1 MKTNKQEKIGS
12 NKKNAEKIRIVAMEN
27 LIKPGK
33 EKQKKK
39 LHQIPLVNKEHN
51 TRLETLAYLKTRA
64 ENDLKIRQE
73 EIDI

>member
-1 MKTNKQEKIGS
+1 
-12 NKKNAEKIRIVAMEN
+12 MEN
-27 LIKPGK
+27 LVKPGK

-39 LHQIPLVNKEHN
+39 LHQIPLVKREHN
-51 TRLETLAYLKTRA
+51 TRLETLACLKTRA